1 MKTNTNTRYVIFN
14 KKTAAKT
21 GVMKFS
27 RKFQTRS
34 AARDF
39 KRSTTAPMAWGI
51 YDVVRGVAIR

>member
-1 MKTNTNTRYVIFN
+1 MKTNETRYVIFN

-21 GVMKFS
+21 GTMKFS

-34 AARDF
+34 AAREY
-39 KRSTTAPMAWGI
+39 KRSCATPTSWGI